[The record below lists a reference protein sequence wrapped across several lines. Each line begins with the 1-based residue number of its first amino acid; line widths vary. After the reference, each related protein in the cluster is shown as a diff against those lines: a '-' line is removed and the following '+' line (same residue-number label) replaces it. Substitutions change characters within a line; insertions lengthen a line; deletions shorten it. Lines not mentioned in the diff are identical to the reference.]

1 MAKKNQAKTVETSI
15 STEERIKQAAVKV
28 FQLKG
33 YSATRTRDIAEEA
46 GINLALLN
54 YYFRSKER
62 LFEEVMLESMGGF
75 MQVMTMVINEES
87 TTLEQKINA
96 IVSAYHDLLFDRPE
110 LPIFILS
117 ELRNGNN
124 GVVLK
129 TTGLKKIY
137 QQSHFA
143 KQYQEA
149 VEKGKFA
156 NRPLI
161 WLVMNMMS
169 MTIFPFMAAPM
180 LQIVGDMDQKQYDKM
195 LKSRKESIVKWVIK
209 TLKT

>member
-1 MAKKNQAKTVETSI
+1 MGKKKVLDLFEEKF
-15 STEERIKQAAVKV
+15 STEDKIRLAAIKV
-28 FQLKG
+28 FQTKG
-33 YSATRTRDIAEEA
+33 YAAARTRDIAAEA

-54 YYFRSKER
+54 YYFRSKEK
-62 LFEEVMLESMGGF
+62 LFESVMLESMGGF
-75 MQVMTMVINEES
+75 MQVMTAVINEEN
-87 TTLEQKINA
+87 TTLEQKIDA
-96 IVSAYHDLLFDRPE
+96 IVSAYHDLLFERPE

-124 GVVLK
+124 GVVFK

-137 QQSHFA
+137 QQSYFA
-143 KQYQEA
+143 KQYEEA

-169 MTIFPFMAAPM
+169 MTVFPFMAAPM
-180 LQIVGDMDQKQYDKM
+180 LQIVGDMDQRQYEEM
-195 LKSRKESIVKWVIK
+195 LKRRKDSIVKWVMK
-209 TLKT
+209 TLKP

>member
-1 MAKKNQAKTVETSI
+1 MAKKKVLDLLEEKF
-15 STEERIKQAAVKV
+15 STEDKIRRAAIKV
-28 FQLKG
+28 FQTKG
-33 YSATRTRDIAEEA
+33 YAATRTRDIAAQA

-54 YYFRSKER
+54 YYFRSKEK
-62 LFEEVMLESMGGF
+62 LFESVMLESMGGF
-75 MQVMTMVINEES
+75 MQVMTAVINEEN
-87 TTLEQKINA
+87 TTLEQKIDA
-96 IVSAYHDLLFDRPE
+96 IVSAYHDLLFERPE

-137 QQSHFA
+137 QQSYFA

-149 VEKGKFA
+149 VEKGKIA
-156 NRPLI
+156 NKPLI

-169 MTIFPFMAAPM
+169 MTVFPFMAAPM
-180 LQIVGDMDQKQYDKM
+180 LQMVGDMDQRQYEKM
-195 LKSRKESIVKWVIK
+195 LKIRKDSIVKWVMK
-209 TLKT
+209 TLKP